1 MGACLIHA
9 ASALRF
15 RAFVRTTRWK
25 SICSVARMATQA
37 RVTRSTGRGDIVR
50 MLFPTNVRTQ
60 FERTALA
67 TTASKLRA
75 NIYRMLDEVLE
86 TGQPLE
92 IERNGKTLVIAPKE
106 ELSIWER
113 LPRREGFIV
122 GDPDELIH
130 IDWSSEWNPD
140 PS

>member
-1 MGACLIHA
+1 MA
-9 ASALRF
+9 AQAQIPQR
-15 RAFVRTTRWK
+15 
-25 SICSVARMATQA
+25 SVF
-37 RVTRSTGRGDIVR
+37 SDNVR
-50 MLFPTNVRTQ
+50 MLPYLDVRT
-60 FERTALA
+60 EDEGDALA

-75 NIYRMLDEVLE
+75 DIYRMLDEVLE

-92 IERNGKTLVIAPKE
+92 IERNGRTLVVAPKE
-106 ELSIWER
+106 ERSIWDR

-122 GDPDELIH
+122 GDPDDLVH

>member
-1 MGACLIHA
+1 MSYPLY
-9 ASALRF
+9 
-15 RAFVRTTRWK
+15 
-25 SICSVARMATQA
+25 
-37 RVTRSTGRGDIVR
+37 
-50 MLFPTNVRTQ
+50 VRTQ
-60 FERTALA
+60 PEELALA

-92 IERNGKTLVIAPKE
+92 IERNGKVLVIAPKE
-106 ELSIWER
+106 ERSIWDR
-113 LPRREGFIV
+113 LPCREGFIV

-130 IDWSSEWNPD
+130 VDWSSEWNPD

>member
-1 MGACLIHA
+1 MQAQAQPAPDVGDRIRTLKLING
-9 ASALRF
+9 RTF
-15 RAFVRTTRWK
+15 NERAV
-25 SICSVARMATQA
+25 
-37 RVTRSTGRGDIVR
+37 
-50 MLFPTNVRTQ
+50 LP
-60 FERTALA
+60 

-92 IERNGKTLVIAPKE
+92 VHRNGKTLVIAPKE
-106 ELSIWER
+106 EQSIWDR

>member
-1 MGACLIHA
+1 MAMQTEA
-9 ASALRF
+9 RPRF
-15 RAFVRTTRWK
+15 APSGIVRISKSEYVRTK
-25 SICSVARMATQA
+25 LE
-37 RVTRSTGRGDIVR
+37 G
-50 MLFPTNVRTQ
+50 
-60 FERTALA
+60 TALA

-92 IERNGKTLVIAPKE
+92 IERNGKTLVISPKE
-106 ELSIWER
+106 KQSIWDR
-113 LPRREGFIV
+113 LPRREGAIV

-140 PS
+140 PN

>member
-1 MGACLIHA
+1 ML
-9 ASALRF
+9 
-15 RAFVRTTRWK
+15 RTTRAN
-25 SICSVARMATQA
+25 STCTVASMTLQA
-37 RVTRSTGRGDIVR
+37 EIPILAVPPVS
-50 MLFPTNVRTQ
+50 VRTYRSSY
-60 FERTALA
+60 ERTITERTPGLA
-67 TTASKLRA
+67 ITASKLRA
-75 NIYRMLDEVLE
+75 NVYRLLDEILE

-106 ELSIWER
+106 EQSIWDR

-130 IDWSSEWNPD
+130 MDWSTEWNPD

>member
-1 MGACLIHA
+1 MAMETEA
-9 ASALRF
+9 RRSSASG
-15 RAFVRTTRWK
+15 V
-25 SICSVARMATQA
+25 
-37 RVTRSTGRGDIVR
+37 IVR
-50 MLFPTNVRTQ
+50 MPLSRYVRTKI
-60 FERTALA
+60 EGTALT

-92 IERNGKTLVIAPKE
+92 IERNGKTLVITPKE
-106 ELSIWER
+106 KQSIWDR

-130 IDWSSEWNPD
+130 VDWSSEWNPD

>member
-1 MGACLIHA
+1 LGACLIRA
-9 ASALRF
+9 LNASRFCAL
-15 RAFVRTTRWK
+15 VRTTRQK
-25 SICSVARMATQA
+25 ATYSLARMAIQTEA
-37 RVTRSTGRGDIVR
+37 RRRAVPTAIVR
-50 MLFPTNVRTQ
+50 MPIDKTYVRSLKGTP
-60 FERTALA
+60 LA

-92 IERNGKTLVIAPKE
+92 IERNGKMLVIAPKE
-106 ELSIWER
+106 KQSIWDR
-113 LPRREGFIV
+113 LPRREGAIV

-140 PS
+140 PN